1 MQITPTIRT
10 EIQHFLRAHHL
21 NMSQFASRCGL
32 NAGTMSSMLNS
43 NRPFSVHQLDCV
55 TKAMEKP
62 EDYYYSYYV
71 QESMLEAT
79 VDWRRAH
86 AFLQRCMELN
96 RFDCISK
103 VISVLMEN
111 VAYYAP
117 QVFELAEDFFVKE
130 RYEAA
135 EILYENLALS
145 ERQQHSERLA
155 VCQYRLFKIR
165 IRDDQ
170 SQNLRAATLF
180 EVFVERL
187 DELQQLDALKDL
199 ANVYRSLREWD
210 KVQEVAIKMRAK
222 ANIQYRMK
230 HQQNSRKRVA
240 SYNQLSRPLFVY
252 ITYADLLC
260 ASVCEARGDYQQALK
275 YTYAY
280 ATLDWV
286 KETDETSVHWV
297 SLFQHWA
304 EGNTYVN
311 KLLSGNVSVLN
322 DYVEYIAASSEKED
336 KEMISRLLNIMLAAN
351 RYSLDV
357 NDVLERFGKFIN
369 TFAQQNSTDMYSKQ
383 VITEQRVRLNYELA
397 KYYMRNEMYGEG
409 FTFLISCLDQ
419 SSLIN
424 NKSYL
429 YKSVRYESYET
440 YASPE
445 TKAAYRQ
452 FISIVD

>member
-10 EIQHFLRAHHL
+10 EIQSFLQEYSL
-21 NMSQFASRCGL
+21 STSQFATLCGL
-32 NAGTMSSMLNS
+32 NVGTMSGILTS
-43 NRPFSVHQLDCV
+43 NRPLSVHQLDCV

-62 EDYYYSYYV
+62 EDHFYSHYV
-71 QESMLEAT
+71 QECILETT
-79 VDWRRAH
+79 VDWRRVH
-86 AFLQRCMELN
+86 AFLLRCAEVSRL
-96 RFDCISK
+96 DCIAQ
-103 VISVLMEN
+103 VVSVLMEN
-111 VAYYAP
+111 AAYYATH
-117 QVFELAEDFFVKE
+117 VFELAEEFFAHE
-130 RYEAA
+130 RYAAA
-135 EILYENLALS
+135 EILYENVALS
-145 ERQQHSERLA
+145 ERHQHSERLA
-155 VCQYRLFKIR
+155 ICQYRLFKIR
-165 IRDDQ
+165 VDNDQ
-170 SQNLRAATLF
+170 FQNFRAATFF
-180 EVFVERL
+180 ETFIERL
-187 DELQQLDALKDL
+187 DELQQLDALKDV

-210 KVQEVAIKMRAK
+210 QVEEVARKMKAK

-230 HQQNSRKRVA
+230 HQQNSRERVA

-311 KLLSGNVSVLN
+311 KLLSGDVSVLN

-336 KEMISRLLNIMLAAN
+336 NEMISRLLNIMLAAN
-351 RYSLDV
+351 RYCLDV
-357 NDVLERFGKFIN
+357 KDVLKRFGRFIN

-409 FTFLISCLDQ
+409 FTFLISCLEQ